1 MSNGGN
7 GNGNNNINN
16 NGGVGNGSGN
26 KKKLKSSGMAK
37 YGKIQMCSPYGM
49 SVTCICD
56 SRGRIFRCMFPGL
69 DHGDDDLTGEAML
82 SRLNP
87 ILRDLIPSSA
97 L

>member
-7 GNGNNNINN
+7 NNNN
-16 NGGVGNGSGN
+16 NGNSNSNNNGSGN

-82 SRLNP
+82 SRLST
-87 ILRDLIPSSA
+87 ILYSFYPLIVKW